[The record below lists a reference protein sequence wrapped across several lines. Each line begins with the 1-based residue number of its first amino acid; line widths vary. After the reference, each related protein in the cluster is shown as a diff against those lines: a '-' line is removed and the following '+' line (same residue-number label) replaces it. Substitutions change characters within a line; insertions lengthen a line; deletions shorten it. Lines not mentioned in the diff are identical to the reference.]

1 MGLFRLGKK
10 AVHKIKHL
18 GQKHSGK
25 ILAIG
30 AVAAGGAAAYADGTD
45 DRNAAKERAAAGD
58 KAAEIM
64 NRLNQEEED
73 EAKAKHNSLMDAAK
87 QQPVKKGNIGKPA
100 KDPNLLQVALNVPGA
115 LKKAETASKE
125 IEKAGVLK
133 KGKKVQEGATSV
145 LGEINKP
152 SKKETKRVSEEERYL
167 QGMMTQ
173 AEAQA
178 YINKKAGRKARK
190 KAKKAESQAEKRR
203 KKKIKREN
211 IKK

>member
-1 MGLFRLGKK
+1 MGLLRLGQK

-30 AVAAGGAAAYADGTD
+30 AVAAGGAAAYAEGAD

-64 NRLNQEEED
+64 NRLNEEEER
-73 EAKAKHNSLMDAAK
+73 EAQEKHNKLMAEAK
-87 QQPVKKGNIGKPA
+87 QQPVKKGNIGQPA

-145 LGEINKP
+145 LSEINKP
-152 SKKETKRVSEEERYL
+152 SKKEIKRVSEEERYL
-167 QGMMTQ
+167 QGMMTD

-178 YINKKAGRKARK
+178 YIKRKAGRKAAK
-190 KAKKAESQAEKRR
+190 KSKKAEKQARKR
-203 KKKIKREN
+203 KKKKQN
-211 IKK
+211 IN